1 MKITVV
7 ACALNYVKLNA
18 HSTVYKVVQHT
29 LWYTWNMD
37 NSCDKGDENNDGHLI
52 QPEQKLV

>member
-1 MKITVV
+1 MKITV
-7 ACALNYVKLNA
+7 AAFAFALNDVKLNA

-37 NSCDKGDENNDGHLI
+37 NSGDKGDEKNDGFT
-52 QPEQKLV
+52 QKKTQ